1 MTTDNVLPLSI
12 REVKPAKYAT
22 RITGQRYDGLPDGVH
37 TGGAYLWEGE
47 VYKPLDG
54 RPYANA
60 DCHLPTQEAECL
72 EAMADQPCFPRNWR
86 VETRDGRRFLVRK
99 EAYVIDNPHEL
110 EVTDLLLV
118 EKAVRE
124 LNKAGWQVGDALSL
138 ARDFS
143 TYELF
148 ILDLSC
154 AHKLTGAWMYDNDEN
169 WRVVKLFKQAGFERL
184 AAMRERGQHVFHD
197 PLHFKA
203 LFDRDVRDF
212 HFLYG
217 SFNRPLSKIWA
228 TLPADV
234 LLIDSHRWYTEID
247 NLMRQHTDGV
257 PHTWIASPGP
267 LDDDLLY
274 RYELTFCWEEI

>member
-1 MTTDNVLPLSI
+1 MTTDILPLSI
-12 REVKPAKYAT
+12 REVKPAKHAT

-60 DCHLPTQEAECL
+60 ECHLPTEEAECL
-72 EAMADQPCFPRNWR
+72 EAMAGQPCFPRNWR

-99 EAYVIDNPHEL
+99 KAYVIDNPRKL
-110 EVTDLLLV
+110 EVSELLLV
-118 EKAVRE
+118 EKAIRE
-124 LNKAGWQVGDALSL
+124 LNRRGWQISDSISL
-138 ARDFS
+138 AYDAD

-154 AHKLTGAWMYDNDEN
+154 AYRIDGHLSYHYDEN
-169 WRVVKLFKQAGFERL
+169 WRILKLFKQAGFDRL
-184 AAMRERGQHVFHD
+184 AAIRERGQHIFHD
-197 PLHFKA
+197 PLHFEA
-203 LFDRDVRDF
+203 LVDRDVRDF

-217 SFNRPLSKIWA
+217 SFNRPLSRVWA

-234 LLIDSHRWYTEID
+234 VLIDSHRWYAEID
-247 NLMRQHTDGV
+247 NLIRQHTDGV
-257 PHTWIASPGP
+257 PHTWIVSPSP
-267 LDDDLLY
+267 LDEDLLC
-274 RYELTFCWEEI
+274 RYELTLCWEEI